1 MMRRTLL
8 AAALTVFAAVVFGE
22 NTTSTV
28 DQVSVA
34 VTLNSAV
41 DYHISSTEPFTATG
55 SVDIANTNHA
65 VLIFD
70 NLKPSLAVQQLGF
83 VTINGEP
90 AKNGSNCQVRIY
102 AQGAMV
108 LPYLNN
114 NVLTVYSEKGLAGD
128 SCSDFD
134 LRNTNGFMNTLTT
147 EQLNDRIMS
156 FRLKRG
162 YMVTFS
168 LKANGR
174 GYSRCFIAANGDL
187 EVDLPLL
194 MQKRISSYR
203 LFKWNDVGKK
213 GLANNTGS
221 EYNTALNTQWCYSF
235 GLGADAGMDR
245 ECVPHKIYGSWPST
259 GSVGQTTYSPHM
271 KTSNEPANS
280 SDDTPETV
288 TTVLGYWEDLMAT
301 GMRLCSPSQHD
312 GGTSWT
318 RAFMDSIDA
327 RGWRCDIVDIHCY
340 WPEWN
345 LLNQVDGYY
354 SSYKRPIWISE
365 WLWGASW
372 NSNGVF
378 ASSDPDNDNASVLKE
393 VLSDWNSSKYVER
406 YAYWNS
412 ESKGHLY
419 DSGGITASG
428 KVYRDTNSG
437 LGYDP
442 SIEFVPKAPRMESP
456 SGLTLSFIPTTM
468 IATLKWSDNNGDLLD
483 AMYVE
488 RKKDGGDWESVAT
501 VSDFADNTS
510 FTVKDTVD
518 TGGSYVYRIHTIAYN
533 GTSYYSNE
541 VSNVLNS
548 TNTLGDG
555 NLQYG
560 TITANSTDLS
570 YTFMAQPLSGDGVAV
585 AFGSTSNYQ
594 SDAAI
599 TERIVKVYKTKNSYK
614 FFRSG
619 LTAWT
624 DYKETGFYKFA
635 SGTTN
640 YGDEYT
646 SFILAPV
653 GVGKVGSLS
662 YEAQSIDRMQ
672 VGDSVSVTF
681 TAPFTK
687 NPVVFVT
694 PKHTNDI
701 VPVVARV
708 YDVTPSGCTVKL
720 MSQKSKASTGRSAEV
735 QLVAIEQGTTTDE
748 KGKQITVVADDYSFK
763 STSLTK
769 LLEFSEA
776 YTNPTFLAQLQ
787 SKNRDVAAILR
798 TRPNYVDS
806 VALRLRFQIDTSDT
820 GNTTVNASNPI
831 NETIGWVVI
840 SDDKNYDGI
849 ADVKR
854 GTTAIA
860 TDVAVYDLQGRK
872 MNLERGNLPKGVY
885 IVNGRKVVIR

>member
-1 MMRRTLL
+1 MRRAFLATALTLL
-8 AAALTVFAAVVFGE
+8 AGVAFGD

-34 VTLNSAV
+34 VTLNSDV
-41 DYHISSTEPFTATG
+41 DYHITSTEPFTATG

-70 NLKPSLAVQQLGF
+70 NLKPSLAAQQLGF

-90 AKNGSNCQVRIY
+90 AKSGSNCQVRIY

-108 LPYLNN
+108 LPYINKG
-114 NVLTVYSEKGLAGD
+114 VLTVYSEKGLAGD

-134 LRNTNGFMNTLTT
+134 LRNTGGYMNTLTT

-168 LKANGR
+168 LKAGGK
-174 GYSRCFIAANGDL
+174 GYSRCFIASNGDL

-221 EYNTALNTQWCYSF
+221 EYNSALNTQWCYSF
-235 GLGADAGMDR
+235 GLGENAGVDR
-245 ECVPHKIYGSWPST
+245 ECVPHKIKGSWPST
-259 GSVGQTTYSPHM
+259 VDVGQTTYSPHM

-288 TTVLGYWEDLMAT
+288 ATVLGYWEDLMAT

-312 GGTSWT
+312 GGLSWT

-340 WPEWN
+340 WPKWN

-442 SIEFVPKAPRMESP
+442 SIEFVPKAPRIESP
-456 SGLTLSFIPTTM
+456 SDFTLSFNPRTM
-468 IATLKWSDNNGDLLD
+468 IATLKWGDSNGELLD

-488 RKKDGGDWESVAT
+488 RQKDGGDWERVAT
-501 VSDFADNTS
+501 VSDFANSTS
-510 FTVKDTVD
+510 FTVKDTVA
-518 TGGSYVYRIHTIAYN
+518 TGGSYVYRIHTISYN
-533 GTSYYSNE
+533 GTSHYSSE
-541 VSNVLNS
+541 LPNVLNNTS
-548 TNTLGDG
+548 TLGDG

-560 TITANSTDLS
+560 TMKATSTDLS
-570 YTFMAQPLSGDGVAV
+570 YTYMAQPINADDVAV
-585 AFGSTSNYQ
+585 VFGSTSNYQ

-599 TERIVKVYKTKNSYK
+599 TERVFQAYKTEGSYK
-614 FFRSG
+614 FFRAS
-619 LTAWT
+619 LAMWT
-624 DYKETGFYKFA
+624 DYKQTDFYKFVT
-635 SGTTN
+635 GTSE
-640 YGDEYT
+640 YGEEFT
-646 SFILAPV
+646 SYILAPV

-662 YEAQSIDRMQ
+662 YEAQSIDKMK
-672 VGDSVSVTF
+672 VGDSVSITF
-681 TAPFTK
+681 SAPFTK
-687 NPVVFVT
+687 APVVLVT
-694 PKHTNDI
+694 PKYSTDMI
-701 VPVVARV
+701 PVVARA
-708 YDVTPSGCTVKL
+708 YDVTSTGCTVKL
-720 MSQKSKASTGRSAEV
+720 MPQKSTASTVRYAEV

-769 LLEFSEA
+769 LLEFDEA
-776 YTNPTFLAQLQ
+776 YVNPSFLAQLQ
-787 SKNRDVAAILR
+787 SKNRDVAALLR

-806 VALRLRFQIDTSDT
+806 LALRLRFQIDTSDT
-820 GNTTVNASNPI
+820 GNTTVNAANPI

-840 SDDKNYDGI
+840 SDDKNYNGI

-854 GTTAIA
+854 GTAFAKET
-860 TDVAVYDLQGRK
+860 AVYDLQGRK
-872 MNLERGNLPKGVY
+872 VNTERGNLPKGVY

>member
-1 MMRRTLL
+1 L
-8 AAALTVFAAVVFGE
+8 ATALALIAGAVFGD

-34 VTLNSAV
+34 VTLNSDV

-70 NLKPSLAVQQLGF
+70 NLKPSLAIQQLGF
-83 VTINGEP
+83 VTINGEA
-90 AKNGSNCQVRIY
+90 AKNNSNCQVRIY
-102 AQGAMV
+102 GSGSMV
-108 LPYLNN
+108 LPYINN

-128 SCSDFD
+128 SCSNFD
-134 LRNTNGFMNTLTT
+134 LRNSGGYMNTLTT
-147 EQLNDRIMS
+147 DQLNDRIMS

-168 LKANGR
+168 LKAGGK

-187 EVDLPLL
+187 EVDLPKL

-221 EYNTALNTQWCYSF
+221 EYNSALNTQWCYSF
-235 GLGADAGMDR
+235 GLGESAGVDR

-259 GSVGQTTYSPHM
+259 TACGEVTYSPHL

-288 TTVLGYWEDLMAT
+288 ATVLNYWEDLMAT
-301 GMRLCSPSQHD
+301 GLRLCSPSQHD
-312 GGTSWT
+312 GGLSWT

-372 NSNGVF
+372 NKNGVF
-378 ASSDPDNDNASVLKE
+378 ASSDPDNDNATVLKG
-393 VLSDWNSSKYVER
+393 VLNKWNSSKYVER

-419 DSGGITASG
+419 DGGGITAAG
-428 KVYRDTNSG
+428 KVYRDSNTG
-437 LGYDP
+437 LGYDS
-442 SIEFVPKAPRMESP
+442 SIEFVPKAPRMENP
-456 SGLTLSFIPTTM
+456 SNFTLSFTPTSM
-468 IATLKWSDNNGDLLD
+468 VATLKWKDENGELLD
-483 AMYVE
+483 SMFVE
-488 RKKDGGDWESVAT
+488 RQKDGGEWERIAT
-501 VSDFADNTS
+501 VDDFKTNTS
-510 FTVKDTVD
+510 FSVRDTLN
-518 TGGSYVYRIHTIAYN
+518 TGGTYLYRIHTIAYN
-533 GTSYYSNE
+533 GTSRYSSELQNMLT
-541 VSNVLNS
+541 SS
-548 TNTLGDG
+548 NTLGDG

-560 TITANSTDLS
+560 TLKTTDTELA
-570 YTFMAQPLSGDGVAV
+570 YTYLAQPLNGDDVAV
-585 AFGSTSNYQ
+585 AFGSVSNFQ
-594 SDAAI
+594 SDAALS
-599 TERIVKVYKTKNSYK
+599 ERVFRVFKSSGSYK
-614 FFRSG
+614 FFRSS

-624 DYKETGFYKFA
+624 DYKETGFYKYVT
-635 SGTTN
+635 GTSD
-640 YGDEYT
+640 YGEEFT
-646 SFILAPV
+646 SYILAPV
-653 GVGKVGSLS
+653 GVGKIGSLS
-662 YEAQSIDRMQ
+662 YEAQVLDEMK

-681 TAPFTK
+681 SAPFTK
-687 NPVVFVT
+687 NPVVLVS
-694 PKHTNDI
+694 PKYTTSI
-701 VPVVARV
+701 VPVVVRV
-708 YDVTPSGCTVKL
+708 YDVTPTGCKVKL
-720 MSQKSKASTGRSAEV
+720 MSQKSQSSTVRYAEV
-735 QLVAIEQGTTTDE
+735 ELLAIEQGTTTDD
-748 KGKQITVVADDYSFK
+748 KGKQITVTADDYSFK
-763 STSLTK
+763 TTSLTK
-769 LLEFSEA
+769 LLTFDEA

-787 SKNRDVAAILR
+787 SKNREVAAILR

-806 VALRLRFQIDTSDT
+806 LTLRLRFQIDTSDT

-831 NETIGWVVI
+831 NETIGWIVI
-840 SDDKNYDGI
+840 SDDKSYDGI

-854 GTTAIA
+854 GTVSTKE
-860 TDVAVYDLQGRK
+860 TAVYDLQGRK
-872 MNLERGNLPKGVY
+872 MNAERGNLPKGIY